1 AGDLDERIFVKNIE
15 NVQGDERD
23 IIIFSIAYAKN
34 EQGRVYSRFGTL
46 GQQGGEN
53 RLNVA
58 VTRAKEEI
66 HLVSSI
72 EPHELNVAGT
82 KHEGPKLLKSYL
94 EYAQA
99 VSHLNKEKIESVLSD
114 MNEEMNMKRQDS
126 GGNFD
131 SPFEEEVYE
140 KLTDIGYKVDIQVG
154 MSGYRIDMAVIHPDQ
169 PHRYILGIECD
180 GAMYHSAPSAR
191 ERDVYRQRFLESK
204 GWTITRIWSRNW
216 WKDAAVE
223 IERIDQML
231 KKMVREMKEMKEVT

>member
-1 AGDLDERIFVKNIE
+1 ITFNAKQQETIENAIEKCAEEDPEFGVVYDQVMAGDLDERIFVKNIE
-15 NVQGDERD
+15 NVQGDELD
-23 IIIFSIAYAKN
+23 IIIFSVAYAKN

-191 ERDVYRQRFLESK
+191 ERDVYRQR
-204 GWTITRIWSRNW
+204 
-216 WKDAAVE
+216 
-223 IERIDQML
+223 
-231 KKMVREMKEMKEVT
+231 